1 MHDSPAVIESWRR
14 EGRAEGLAE
23 GMALG
28 MLEAR
33 RADLLRALQMRFQ
46 SAPPTDLIAA
56 VRAADDLSR
65 LARWFDAAV
74 TAPTFDV
81 FRAVVAGIDGA
92 GKSSPQTSFPR

>member
-1 MHDSPAVIESWRR
+1 MHDSPAVIEAWRR

-33 RADLLRALQMRFQ
+33 RADVLRALQMRFQ
-46 SAPPTDLIAA
+46 AMPPAELIAA
-56 VRAADDLSR
+56 VRAATDLGR

-74 TAPTFDV
+74 TAPSLDV
-81 FRAVVAGIDGA
+81 FRAVIAAADCGA
-92 GKSSPQTSFPR
+92 K

>member
-1 MHDSPAVIESWRR
+1 MHDSPTLIDAWRR

-33 RADLLRALQMRFQ
+33 RADVLRALQMRFQ
-46 SAPPTDLIAA
+46 ATPPAELIAV
-56 VRAADDLSR
+56 VRAASDLRR

-74 TAPTFDV
+74 TAPNLDV
-81 FRAVVAGIDGA
+81 FRAVVDLADRA
-92 GKSSPQTSFPR
+92 AT

>member
-1 MHDSPAVIESWRR
+1 MHDSPAVIEAWRR

-46 SAPPTDLIAA
+46 AAPPAELIAA
-56 VRAADDLSR
+56 VRAANDLNR

-74 TAPTFDV
+74 TAPSLDV
-81 FRAVVAGIDGA
+81 FRAVVAAIESA
-92 GKSSPQTSFPR
+92 AR